1 MKRTITILAIL
12 FSGMVSMG
20 QQEDYY
26 QENYFR
32 YSNHIYDTN
41 IHSLQLHRVG
51 EPLSHPVIDMGN
63 RKKMLRL
70 SFDDFRN
77 NVVDYQYQF
86 IHCNAD
92 WKPSELLPSDYL
104 TGFDDDYIEEYEF
117 SYNTRQPY
125 IHYSLAFPQ
134 EDMMPVISGNYLLKV
149 YPEGQPED
157 IILTA
162 RFMIADEKVAISA
175 NVKQATAPTKMEEWQ
190 EVDFTINTKS
200 FYVANPSKN
209 LKVVVQQNNRED
221 NKISGLKPRSIDG
234 NKLLYDYEDQNLFR
248 GGNEFRYFDIQNF
261 KYQSDQVRR
270 IDIFNQLNK
279 VILYA
284 DKQRTFSPYVFYD
297 DINGR
302 RLIRTT
308 EYENTAIEADY
319 AEVQFLLPMDAPL
332 VTGGIYIMG
341 ELTQWEF
348 NKKSRMTY
356 NYNSKAYETTLYLKQ
371 GYYNYMYAFLENGKE
386 QANVRLLENSF
397 SETSNQYTI
406 YVYYR
411 KPGTYQDQLIGMETF
426 TRK

>member
-1 MKRTITILAIL
+1 MKRTITIFAIL
-12 FSGMVSMG
+12 LAGMVSMA

-26 QENYFR
+26 QEGYFR

-41 IHSLQLHRVG
+41 IHSVQLHRAG
-51 EPLSHPVIDMGN
+51 EPMSRPVIDMGN

-77 NVVDYQYQF
+77 NVTDYQYQF
-86 IHCNAD
+86 IHCDAD
-92 WKPSELLPSDYL
+92 WEPSELLTSDYL

-134 EDMMPVISGNYLLKV
+134 EDMMPVVSGNYLLKV
-149 YPEGQPED
+149 YPDGQPGD
-157 IILTA
+157 VILTA
-162 RFMIADEKVAISA
+162 RFMIADEKVAITA

-209 LKVVVQQNNRED
+209 LKVIVQQNYRED

-234 NKLLYDYEDQNLFR
+234 NILIYDYEDQNLFR

-270 IDIFNQLNK
+270 IDIFNQVNK
-279 VILYA
+279 VILYP

-319 AEVQFLLPMDAPL
+319 AEVHFLLPMDAPL

-356 NYNSKAYETTLYLKQ
+356 NYNSKAYESTLYLKQ

-426 TRK
+426 TRR